1 VAESLD
7 PARSASAA
15 AAGPDGATPEA
26 AAPKKR
32 RLAWLRPP
40 AMSEDG
46 RMTLF
51 DHFRELRYRVIVIV
65 VLILLGM
72 AVTAFFY
79 NDLYQFLLD
88 PYLRAVHEINQSRPG
103 QEVLVVNAGVAAPMT
118 LAIKIVAIAG
128 TVVSS
133 PFWLYQIWAFIAPG
147 LLAKER
153 RWALAF
159 IGAGVPLFLTG
170 VALGYWVLPKGL
182 VVLLGFTPQNS
193 PVANMVEMVP
203 FLTFMI
209 QIMLVFG
216 VAFLLPVVIVAL
228 DLAGVVTGA
237 QLGAVRS
244 YAIVGIFVFAAVAS
258 PSTDPISMLALA
270 VPMTVLYVVAEVIC
284 RVNDRRRGSR
294 LAAAEA
300 AELASR
306 AGTVSD

>member
-1 VAESLD
+1 
-7 PARSASAA
+7 
-15 AAGPDGATPEA
+15 
-26 AAPKKR
+26 
-32 RLAWLRPP
+32 
-40 AMSEDG
+40 
-46 RMTLF
+46 MTLF

-65 VLILLGM
+65 IVVLIGM
-72 AVTAFFY
+72 ALTAFFY
-79 NDLYQFLLD
+79 NDLYELLLQ
-88 PYLRAVHEINQSRPG
+88 PYQRALEQINQSRPD
-103 QEVLVVNAGVAAPMT
+103 QQVMVVNAGVAAPMT

-128 TVVSS
+128 TVLTS
-133 PFWLYQIWAFIAPG
+133 PIWLYQIWAFIAPG
-147 LLAKER
+147 LLVKER
-153 RWALAF
+153 RWALGF
-159 IGAGVPLFLTG
+159 IGAGVPLFLAG

-182 VVLLGFTPQNS
+182 VVLLSFTPQNS

-270 VPMTVLYVVAEVIC
+270 VPMTVLYVIAEVIC
-284 RVNDRRRGSR
+284 RVNDRRRRVR
-294 LAAAEA
+294 LAAEEA
-300 AELASR
+300 ADLASR
-306 AGTVSD
+306 AGAVSD

>member
-1 VAESLD
+1 MADSLD
-7 PARSASAA
+7 PARSAAA
-15 AAGPDGATPEA
+15 DPTGPVGAAQEGAPL
-26 AAPKKR
+26 KRR

-40 AMSEDG
+40 AMASDG
-46 RMTLF
+46 RMTLV

-65 VLILLGM
+65 ILVLVGM

-79 NDLYQFLLD
+79 NDLYAFLLR
-88 PYLRAVHEINQSRPG
+88 PYLEALHEINRSRPG
-103 QEVLVVNAGVAAPMT
+103 QEVMVVNAGVAAPMT

-147 LLAKER
+147 LLVKEKK
-153 RWALAF
+153 WAIGF
-159 IGAGVPLFLTG
+159 IGAGVPLFLCG
-170 VALGYWVLPKGL
+170 VALGYWVLPKGI

-228 DLAGVVTGA
+228 DFAGVVTGA

-244 YAIVGIFVFAAVAS
+244 YSIVGIFVFAAVAS

-270 VPMTVLYVVAEVIC
+270 VPMTVLYVAAEIIC
-284 RVNDRRRGSR
+284 RINDRRRGTR
-294 LAAAEA
+294 LAAEEVAEDA
-300 AELASR
+300 P
-306 AGTVSD
+306 AGSVGD

>member
-1 VAESLD
+1 
-7 PARSASAA
+7 
-15 AAGPDGATPEA
+15 
-26 AAPKKR
+26 
-32 RLAWLRPP
+32 
-40 AMSEDG
+40 
-46 RMTLF
+46 MTLV
-51 DHFRELRYRVIVIV
+51 DHFRELRYRVIMIV
-65 VLILLGM
+65 VLILIGM

-79 NDLYQFLLD
+79 NDLYEFLLR
-88 PYLRAVHEINQSRPG
+88 PYLRAVQELNRSRPD
-103 QEVLVVNAGVAAPMT
+103 QQVMVVNAGVAAPMT

-133 PFWLYQIWAFIAPG
+133 PFWLYQIWAFIVPG

-153 RWALAF
+153 RWTLGF
-159 IGAGVPLFLTG
+159 IGAGVPLFLSG

-228 DLAGVVTGA
+228 DFAGVITGA
-237 QLGAVRS
+237 QLAAVRS
-244 YAIVGIFVFAAVAS
+244 YSIVGIFIFAAVAS

-270 VPMTVLYVVAEVIC
+270 VPMSVLYVVAEIIC
-284 RVNDRRRGSR
+284 RVNDRRRAGR

-300 AELASR
+300 AEVESGTGT
-306 AGTVSD
+306 AGD